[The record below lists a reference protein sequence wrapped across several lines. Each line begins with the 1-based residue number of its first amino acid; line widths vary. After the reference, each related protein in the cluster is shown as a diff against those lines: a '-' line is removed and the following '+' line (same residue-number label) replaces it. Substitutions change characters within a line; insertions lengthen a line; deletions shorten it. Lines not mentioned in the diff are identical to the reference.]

1 MHFMFHLICWI
12 ITNLLA
18 HCMISSSG
26 SHVIRVPSNPTLP
39 PHLTSDSFSSVSVKA
54 IPNHAPRAAFGPG
67 NGSFTYDEI
76 LVATSCFSESNLLG
90 EGGFGYVYKGV
101 LPCGK
106 QIAVKQLKSGS
117 QQGEREFRAE
127 VETISRVHH
136 KHLVELVGYCVAG
149 AERMLVYEF
158 VPNNTLEFH
167 LHGKSVIY
175 GNSPKL
181 SSLLLMVS
189 REKVLF

>member
-1 MHFMFHLICWI
+1 
-12 ITNLLA
+12 
-18 HCMISSSG
+18 
-26 SHVIRVPSNPTLP
+26 
-39 PHLTSDSFSSVSVKA
+39 VSVKT
-54 IPNHAPRAAFGPG
+54 IPNHAPRAAFSPG
-67 NGSFTYDEI
+67 NGSFRYDEI
-76 LVATSCFSESNLLG
+76 LAATNCFSESNLLG

-106 QIAVKQLKSGS
+106 QIAVKQLKLGS
-117 QQGEREFRAE
+117 QQGEREFQAE

-175 GNSPKL
+175 GNPPEIFLLCCCGTGGFSWKVSFL
-181 SSLLLMVS
+181 SIVALSCLDEQVFSMVPYYS
-189 REKVLF
+189 CMILKMT

>member
-1 MHFMFHLICWI
+1 MHFMFWI
-12 ITNLLA
+12 IINLLA

-26 SHVIRVPSNPTLP
+26 SHVIQVQPNPTLP
-39 PHLTSDSFSSVSVKA
+39 PNLTSDSFKSVYVKT
-54 IPNHAPRAAFGPG
+54 IPNHAPRAAFSPG

-76 LVATSCFSESNLLG
+76 LAATNCFSESNLLG

-117 QQGEREFRAE
+117 QQGEREFQAE

-136 KHLVELVGYCVAG
+136 KHLVELAGFCVSG
-149 AERMLVYEF
+149 SERMLVYEF

-175 GNSPKL
+175 GNPPKL
-181 SSLLLMVS
+181 FLLCC
-189 REKVLF
+189 